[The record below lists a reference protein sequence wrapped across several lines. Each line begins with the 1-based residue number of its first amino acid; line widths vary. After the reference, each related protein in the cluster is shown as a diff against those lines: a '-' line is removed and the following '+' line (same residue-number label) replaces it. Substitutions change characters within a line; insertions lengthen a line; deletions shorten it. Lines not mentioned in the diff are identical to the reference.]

1 MLRVVLVPVDRDAAQ
16 VEGGDGG
23 GVHVHRVPEITPV
36 GIPQYLPEVS
46 SKLPLDWSPDGK
58 LSGATVA
65 QCGLQIKSGSEML
78 RLLEKK
84 HIFSVD
90 APKWEYFGK

>member
-46 SKLPLDWSPDGK
+46 SKLPLD
-58 LSGATVA
+58 
-65 QCGLQIKSGSEML
+65 
-78 RLLEKK
+78 
-84 HIFSVD
+84 
-90 APKWEYFGK
+90 